1 MTELSGTAE
10 ERVQVHPLLAGL
22 SSPTRPHFTPAADVF
37 DAVNI
42 STFSLVSTKVVGE
55 MQESLEQ
62 QVEQVSCLLEQ
73 NLLPPSLVPQA
84 SRLQV
89 RTNLTLLI
97 HSVDVN
103 TEV

>member
-1 MTELSGTAE
+1 
-10 ERVQVHPLLAGL
+10 
-22 SSPTRPHFTPAADVF
+22 
-37 DAVNI
+37 
-42 STFSLVSTKVVGE
+42 

-89 RTNLTLLI
+89 RTDHPLLI

>member
-1 MTELSGTAE
+1 
-10 ERVQVHPLLAGL
+10 
-22 SSPTRPHFTPAADVF
+22 
-37 DAVNI
+37 
-42 STFSLVSTKVVGE
+42 

-89 RTNLTLLI
+89 RTDHTPLI
-97 HSVDVN
+97 HSGDVN
-103 TEV
+103 SEVWMLDALVLLLTCRATWTELSDASAASLRG